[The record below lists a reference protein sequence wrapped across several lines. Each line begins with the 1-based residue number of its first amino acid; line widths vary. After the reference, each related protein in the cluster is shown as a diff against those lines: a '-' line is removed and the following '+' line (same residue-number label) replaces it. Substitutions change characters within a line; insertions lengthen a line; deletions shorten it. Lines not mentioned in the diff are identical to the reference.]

1 MAIAIKSPVYQSL
14 DTDSAGSRIVDP
26 ENEVAAWSYWWS
38 TSGRDLS
45 NMLHEANYPENAQ
58 RQFLTYFKDTL
69 CPLLGSRPDSNS
81 TKSGVGWDGNPFEYS
96 FEVKASTK
104 TPTVRF
110 VVDVSQLRPADK
122 FNPLS
127 ITNAQNALDSLA
139 ARTSGFDD
147 SWYRALSKY
156 FVHSHLST
164 SEQQALIAGTGYQ
177 TPLILGFD
185 IHSHPS
191 TPDSVPV
198 MAKVYFPPCF
208 TAVAKA
214 ITRWQA
220 VRTAIRELP
229 DINSYPNILNALGM
243 LEDYLSTKPSEFEN
257 GPRYLATDFVA
268 PGKARL
274 KIYMRLPGESL
285 DEIWDYYSLGGRIKE
300 LEEDKEKFKDLLEL
314 TSGAAYDAKTGKQ
327 TSNDHRHYTSV
338 RRKMTA
344 IYFSLS
350 PDSPFPAPKMCIYPA
365 NFARNDEIIAKGLDA
380 WFRKYKW
387 HAGDQTMEKRVKS
400 VL

>member
-1 MAIAIKSPVYQSL
+1 MTIAVKSPVYQSL
-14 DTDSAGSRIVDP
+14 DTKSVGSGILLTA
-26 ENEVAAWSYWWS
+26 NEVAKGSYWWN

-45 NMLHEANYPENAQ
+45 NMLHEANYPEEAQ
-58 RQFLTYFKDTL
+58 RQFLTYFKDIL

-96 FEVKASTK
+96 FEVKASTQR
-104 TPTVRF
+104 PTVRF

-122 FNPLS
+122 LNPLS
-127 ITNAQNALDSLA
+127 IANAQNALDSLA
-139 ARTSGFDD
+139 ARTPGFDD

-156 FVHSHLST
+156 FVYSHLST
-164 SEQQALIAGTGYQ
+164 SDQQALVAETGYQ

-185 IHSHPS
+185 VHSGPS
-191 TPDSVPV
+191 VPDSVPV

-208 TAVAKA
+208 TAVAKS

-220 VRTAIRELP
+220 VRSAIRELP
-229 DINSYPNILNALGM
+229 DINSYPNILKALGV
-243 LEDYLSTKPSEFEN
+243 LEDYLSTKPAEFEN

-274 KIYMRLPGESL
+274 KIYMRHPGESF
-285 DEIWDYYSLGGRIKE
+285 DEIWDYYSLGGRIKG
-300 LEEDKEKFKDLLEL
+300 LEEDKKKFKDLLEL
-314 TSGAAYDAKTGKQ
+314 TSGATYDAKTGKQ

-338 RRKMTA
+338 GRKMTA

-350 PDSPFPAPKMCIYPA
+350 PENPCPAPKICIYPA
-365 NFARNDEIIAKGLDA
+365 NFARNDEVIAKGLDT
-380 WFRKYKW
+380 WFCKYEW
-387 HAGDQTMEKRVKS
+387 YAGGQTMEERVKRV
-400 VL
+400 L